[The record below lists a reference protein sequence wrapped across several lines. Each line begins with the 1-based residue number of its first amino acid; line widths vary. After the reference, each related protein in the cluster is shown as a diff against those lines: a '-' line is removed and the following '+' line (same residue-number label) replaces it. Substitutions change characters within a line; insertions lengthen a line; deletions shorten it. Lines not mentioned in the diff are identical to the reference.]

1 MSYDAV
7 NVYVD
12 LMKSVEDED
21 ASKRELRACV
31 DAWEANRRLLT
42 DAQWEELTMRRT
54 DKVDILLLL
63 RSVVLG

>member
-21 ASKRELRACV
+21 ASKRELRA
-31 DAWEANRRLLT
+31 
-42 DAQWEELTMRRT
+42 MRRT

-63 RSVVLG
+63 RSIVLG

>member
-12 LMKSVEDED
+12 LMKSVE
-21 ASKRELRACV
+21 
-31 DAWEANRRLLT
+31 EAEGGLVA
-42 DAQWEELTMRRT
+42 DAQWEGLTMRGT

-63 RSVVLG
+63 RSIVLG

>member
-1 MSYDAV
+1 
-7 NVYVD
+7 
-12 LMKSVEDED
+12 MKSVEDED

-63 RSVVLG
+63 RSIVLG